1 MNIDHRLWMA
11 LENMPEDAPYWERVQ
26 HLAEWADC
34 TFAYAAKWYGDWM
47 AKQEAPS
54 ERRVFSSGP
63 LKGAE
68 IKNDIDDEIIT
79 SIVDNA
85 LEELQAQGQA
95 IDAINPPH
103 YQQGNVQAIEAIEA
117 ALGEEQF
124 KGYLRGNVLK
134 YIWRTELKGLPLE
147 QLKKADW
154 YLQKLIEFYQD

>member
-1 MNIDHRLWMA
+1 
-11 LENMPEDAPYWERVQ
+11 
-26 HLAEWADC
+26 
-34 TFAYAAKWYGDWM
+34 M

-134 YIWRTELKGLPLE
+134 YIYRMESKGLPLE
-147 QLKKADW
+147 NARKADW
-154 YLQKLIEFYQD
+154 YLQKLIEFYGEEQ